1 MREKHPTL
9 MGASAFLL
17 RPLRKK
23 KGDQCMR
30 GREAKEKEGGKR
42 ALRNSRAFNL
52 EFGLLRIAIGVYLLL
67 DLSHSH
73 VLMVKKSSS

>member
-1 MREKHPTL
+1 MV
-9 MGASAFLL
+9 AFALLL

-30 GREAKEKEGGKR
+30 GREEREQEGGKR
-42 ALRNSRAFNL
+42 ALRKSCALNL
-52 EFGLLRIAIGVYLLL
+52 EFGLPRIAIGVYLVL